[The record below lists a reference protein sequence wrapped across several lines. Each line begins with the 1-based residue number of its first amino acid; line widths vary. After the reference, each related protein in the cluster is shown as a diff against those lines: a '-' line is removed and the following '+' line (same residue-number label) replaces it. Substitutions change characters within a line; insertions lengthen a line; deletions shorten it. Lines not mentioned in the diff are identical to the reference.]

1 MNPQDQDPQQIQ
13 DLAQQLARQF
23 VTMRQQR
30 ANRTTPS
37 QSTDGN
43 TKAGAN
49 DITNLASQLGGLLNA
64 HETAKNDSTREGNGS
79 STTTTS
85 TSLPSAAP
93 AAGTTGV
100 TGLAAHDFDSIPD
113 PSIYEA
119 DFVNVFKGTN
129 ASVLRFEEREL
140 LDLASD
146 QMPIGRFFEEA
157 EAMAD
162 EFPDDNLDDIV
173 IRRLLHW
180 FKNEYFTWVNQ
191 PPCTRCES
199 STTSIGGVAPTTQE
213 RQQGAGMVE
222 TYKCTAP
229 DCHQITRFP
238 RYGGMPKILFETR
251 RGRCGE
257 WANCFTV
264 CCRALGYK
272 ARFVHDTTDHVW
284 TEVWS
289 EHKGRWIH
297 CDSCEAAYDQPLLY
311 TTGWG
316 KTLSYCV
323 SFSAEEV
330 VDVTRRYTVDYDSV
344 VVKRRRSIREPV
356 FAKVLY
362 RLSESNLSQLN
373 LKPEEV
379 LVIRQRQ
386 ELERDDLYRKNGDS
400 RAIETK
406 DRQSGS
412 DEWTKARGERK

>member
-30 ANRTTPS
+30 TNRTTPS

-43 TKAGAN
+43 ATAGAI
-49 DITNLASQLGGLLNA
+49 DITNLVSQLGDLLNA
-64 HETAKNDSTREGNGS
+64 HETTRNASTQEENGY
-79 STTTTS
+79 STTRTS
-85 TSLPSAAP
+85 TMPAAAP
-93 AAGTTGV
+93 ATGITGV
-100 TGLAAHDFDSIPD
+100 AGPTAHDFNSIPN

-119 DFVNVFKGTN
+119 DFVNIFKGIN

-199 STTSIGGVAPTTQE
+199 STTSIGGVAPTVQE

-229 DCHQITRFP
+229 ECHQITRFP
-238 RYGGMPKILFETR
+238 RYGGMPKVLFETR

-257 WANCFTV
+257 WANATKP
-264 CCRALGYK
+264 ALCMTLRTMFGPRFGVSIK
-272 ARFVHDTTDHVW
+272 GAGSIATLARPRMINRY
-284 TEVWS
+284 S
-289 EHKGRWIH
+289 
-297 CDSCEAAYDQPLLY
+297 
-311 TTGWG
+311 
-316 KTLSYCV
+316 
-323 SFSAEEV
+323 
-330 VDVTRRYTVDYDSV
+330 TRLDG
-344 VVKRRRSIREPV
+344 
-356 FAKVLY
+356 AKL
-362 RLSESNLSQLN
+362 
-373 LKPEEV
+373 
-379 LVIRQRQ
+379 
-386 ELERDDLYRKNGDS
+386 
-400 RAIETK
+400 
-406 DRQSGS
+406 
-412 DEWTKARGERK
+412 